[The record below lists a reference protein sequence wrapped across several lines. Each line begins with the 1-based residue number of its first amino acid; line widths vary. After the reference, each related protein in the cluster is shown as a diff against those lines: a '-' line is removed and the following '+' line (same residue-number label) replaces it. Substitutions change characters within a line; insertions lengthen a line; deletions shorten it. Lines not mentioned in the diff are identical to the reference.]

1 MAENIRPTIVTK
13 KDFFQIEEC
22 YCGKHP
28 FRYLNVSKNQHYAKC
43 NTVSHEYDSKEN
55 KFFPTKKQHCDF
67 YYAFYDVRPVFQEVK
82 NTLIKKTE
90 TIVDKDVALEEK
102 LKLLFRFVFV
112 SNHTSTLDE
121 INILVKNSLRREPR
135 KVYYFPSPGHLRIS
149 HYEPLE
155 EYRDRI
161 FSKKIIDLSH
171 FSKEAVAVKKET
183 NWLRELLHRE
193 EPKSVVIKKKKAIQP
208 VKKKESSRFI
218 VVSDNESG
226 DSESENELSENELS
240 DYGSENEEDPED
252 PDEIEAV
259 DDEAESIFEDE
270 PETFD
275 DCDENDDYG
284 YD

>member
-1 MAENIRPTIVTK
+1 MAENIRPTVLAK

-28 FRYLNVSKNQHYAKC
+28 FRYMNVSKNEHFAKC
-43 NTVSHEYDSKEN
+43 NYTKEEYDPRERKN
-55 KFFPTKKQHCDF
+55 VPAKKQPCTF
-67 YYAFYDVRPVFQEVK
+67 YCVFYDSRPVFQEIK
-82 NTLIKKTE
+82 NTLIKKAADK
-90 TIVDKDVALEEK
+90 IDKDTVLEEK

-171 FSKEAVAVKKET
+171 LPNEQFVIPKER
-183 NWLRELLHRE
+183 NFLRELLHLE
-193 EPKSVVIKKKKAIQP
+193 EPKPVTQTKKKVVSQTPIQR
-208 VKKKESSRFI
+208 KKKSGSRFVI
-218 VVSDNESG
+218 VSDDE
-226 DSESENELSENELS
+226 DSENEEELSENELS
-240 DYGSENEEDPED
+240 DYGSELED
-252 PDEIEAV
+252 PDTESVLIE
-259 DDEAESIFEDE
+259 EEETEEIFEE
-270 PETFD
+270 EIYD
-275 DCDENDDYG
+275 DYDDGGDDYG